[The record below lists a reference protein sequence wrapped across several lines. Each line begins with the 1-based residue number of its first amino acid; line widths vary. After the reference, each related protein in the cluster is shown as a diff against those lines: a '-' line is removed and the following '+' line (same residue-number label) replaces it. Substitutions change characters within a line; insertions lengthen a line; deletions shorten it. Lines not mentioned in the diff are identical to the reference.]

1 MKTQTVQRRG
11 TKPAETRRAEVL
23 AAAVQLFHER
33 GYDATTVQ
41 HIAAAAGMATG
52 TVYLYFPSKEAVLH
66 ALHADFHAGIEAAM
80 QAAFDGVWQRVEA
93 EELSLEGPM
102 EQMVGPL
109 VDSVVAYLR
118 ERPVETAVMY
128 RYLPRVHHEAE
139 AEDERTASYI
149 AAAIEFGI
157 EQGRVQVS
165 DPEMAGLLIAS
176 ALGRPLLRMVVEGSP
191 SDVDRLAAQAKELF
205 IKAVALQD

>member
-1 MKTQTVQRRG
+1 MTTPTVQRRG
-11 TKPAETRRAEVL
+11 TKPAETRRAEIL
-23 AAAVQLFHER
+23 AAAVELFHER

-52 TVYLYFPSKEAVLH
+52 TVYLYFASKEAVLH
-66 ALHADFHAGIEAAM
+66 ALHADFHAGIEASM
-80 QAAFDGVWQRVEA
+80 QTAFDSVWQRVEA
-93 EELSLEGPM
+93 GELPIEGPM

-109 VDSVVAYLR
+109 VDSVVTYLR
-118 ERPVETAVMY
+118 ERPIESAVMY

-139 AEDERTASYI
+139 AEDDRTASYI

-157 EQGRVQVS
+157 ERGRVQVT

-176 ALGRPLLRMVVEGSP
+176 ALGRPLLRMVVEGKP
-191 SDVDRLAAQAKELF
+191 EDVDRLAAQAKEVF
-205 IKAVALQD
+205 IKAVAPND